1 LSKSALK
8 RARKE
13 HQTKGRL
20 EKATASQKECEEM
33 SRSSKAVEYM
43 CSPAGMEAAA
53 LISARAQAT
62 AFKEMGI
69 FMHTTSSS
77 SARTVDQCVCTNCS
91 FILARDSKFCSDC
104 GTIQNTHAM

>member
-8 RARKE
+8 RATKE
-13 HQTKGRL
+13 HQKKIQL
-20 EKATASQKECEEM
+20 ENAAATRKDCEEM

-43 CSPAGMEAAA
+43 CSPADMEAAA

-69 FMHTTSSS
+69 LMHTTSSS
-77 SARTVDQCVCTNCS
+77 SARTVDQCVCTN
-91 FILARDSKFCSDC
+91 FAAIVVLYKILMQCWWLTGIEF
-104 GTIQNTHAM
+104 G

>member
-1 LSKSALK
+1 MLPPGLSKINVN
-8 RARKE
+8 
-13 HQTKGRL
+13 TK
-20 EKATASQKECEEM
+20 CEEM

-43 CSPAGMEAAA
+43 CSLAGMEAAA

-77 SARTVDQCVCTNCS
+77 SARTVDQCVCTKQLQLYFS
-91 FILARDSKFCSDC
+91 
-104 GTIQNTHAM
+104 